1 MSCSLMEHHPRL
13 CCWTCRPVQHPCTCG
28 SSGLRVCGGTMPER
42 HRPHIHVH
50 LTRQHLF
57 QNHHREHVLTR
68 RDPAIVFTN
77 GRTTVNLTGNAGFD
91 NIWCSIGI
99 LITVASSE
107 SGLFCC
113 VMQKMWL
120 FTVPLL
126 VRTYMYK
133 WRCWGSV
140 SWLSVRE
147 KTIISRPWLNITEK
161 LTPGQNQ
168 QLYI

>member
-28 SSGLRVCGGTMPER
+28 SSGVRVCGGTKPER

-50 LTRQHLF
+50 LTRQHLC
-57 QNHHREHVLTR
+57 QNHHREHVLTW

-91 NIWCSIGI
+91 IFWCSIVI
-99 LITVASSE
+99 LITIAASE

-113 VMQKMWL
+113 VMPKMWL

-126 VRTYMYK
+126 VRTHIYINGDAQSHGCHAAWKDHYFK
-133 WRCWGSV
+133 AV
-140 SWLSVRE
+140 IIYNRE
-147 KTIISRPWLNITEK
+147 TD
-161 LTPGQNQ
+161 PGTKSAA
-168 QLYI
+168 L